1 MPTEAHPGKGPKF
14 DYTVDGE
21 PQSTP
26 QHVLTPVLIMNN
38 AGVDPASH
46 YLVQIIG
53 QKQESYQANPNQE
66 IHMHEHMKFITVRVG
81 PPTPVS

>member
-1 MPTEAHPGKGPKF
+1 MPTEPTGGKGPKF

-21 PQSTP
+21 QQSTSE
-26 QHVLTPVLIMNN
+26 HVLTPIQIMNN

-53 QKQESYQANPNQE
+53 QKQESYQSNPNQE
-66 IHMHEHMKFITVRVG
+66 IQ
-81 PPTPVS
+81 